1 MDFIGGAQL
10 AIDFLA
16 YESLPRKCNLS
27 RLYCMISNT
36 PEERHKQNSKMYSK
50 KSA

>member
-10 AIDFLA
+10 DFLE
-16 YESLPRKCNLS
+16 YESLPRKYNLS
-27 RLYCMISNT
+27 RLYCMISNM
-36 PEERHKQNSKMYSK
+36 PQEHHKQNSKMCSK